1 VIALGRVMLAALFML
16 AVWVDRSQPSQ
27 APGPTYGFLAL
38 YLIFA
43 AVVAAMTWRNW
54 WLDARLAAPAHAID
68 MAVFT
73 AIVFSTNGY
82 TSPFFV
88 FFALPLLAAA
98 IRWSWR
104 ETALTAAA
112 LVLLYLLAGM
122 MVAGSEPFEAQRF
135 TVRAGH
141 LMILSALIIWFGI
154 HQSIT
159 RLFFQAAELD
169 SVLGSGAAPVDA
181 ALRFAMGVTGAQS
194 GLLAL
199 RSSDEEP
206 FAGRRLAR
214 GEESRVILDH
224 PMLTDES
231 LGTAL
236 LYDFRIDGALGRA
249 LNGRSLFLRAS
260 RLFNAEE
267 AGDLGLTE
275 GLVAKISTGRSEGW
289 LVLEDIPELSSDYVV
304 LGRELGQAVGA
315 IIDRAALVS
324 AFAESAAAR
333 TRLTL
338 ARDVHDSIVQ
348 FLAGAT
354 FRVEAIARA
363 ARSGADV
370 DKDLKDLKGLLVEEQ
385 ADIRGFVTALRRDRE
400 LQLEESVDELRALA
414 ARLGQQWSVKCT
426 VKTNGK
432 QAPIPIRLQLDLEQ
446 LLREA
451 VANAV
456 RHGGASK
463 VDVSL
468 AVDGD
473 QLHFDVRDNG
483 SGFGSAN
490 GGSPIEPWS
499 LRERVDRA
507 NGSLLLVSKRGR
519 TDISISLPLSGA
531 SA

>member
-16 AVWVDRSQPSQ
+16 AVWVDRTQPAQ

-43 AVVAAMTWRNW
+43 MVVAVMTWRNW

-112 LVLLYLLAGM
+112 LVLLYLAAGM
-122 MVAGSEPFEAQRF
+122 LVAGSQPFEAQRF
-135 TVRAGH
+135 VVRAGH
-141 LMILSALIIWFGI
+141 LVILSALIIWFGI
-154 HQSIT
+154 HQSIS
-159 RLFFQAAELD
+159 RLFFRADELD
-169 SVLGSGAAPVDA
+169 SRLGSGAAPVDA
-181 ALRFAMGVTGAQS
+181 ALRFAMDVTGAGS
-194 GLLAL
+194 GILAL
-199 RSSDEEP
+199 QASDEEP
-206 FAGRRLAR
+206 FTGRRIE
-214 GEESRVILDH
+214 GGVESRVIIDQPLIA
-224 PMLTDES
+224 DES
-231 LGTAL
+231 GGPAL
-236 LYDFRIDGALGRA
+236 VYNFRIDGALGRGE
-249 LNGRSLFLRAS
+249 NGRLLFLRAS
-260 RLFNAEE
+260 RAFNADE
-267 AGDLGLTE
+267 AGRLGLAE
-275 GLVAKISTGRSEGW
+275 GLIARVRTSRSEGW
-289 LVLEDIPELSSDYVV
+289 LVLERIPELSSDYVEV
-304 LGRELGQAVGA
+304 GAQLASSVGA

-363 ARSGADV
+363 ARSGAEV
-370 DKDLKDLKGLLVEEQ
+370 ERDLKDLKGLLVEEQ
-385 ADIRGFVTALRRDRE
+385 REIRGFVTALRRDRE
-400 LQLEESVDELRALA
+400 LQLAESVDELRALA
-414 ARLGQQWSVKCT
+414 ARLGQQWSVKCSIRA
-426 VKTNGK
+426 NGK

-463 VDVSL
+463 VEVRL

-473 QLHFDVRDNG
+473 QLRFDVRDNG
-483 SGFGSAN
+483 SGFAAAN
-490 GGSPIEPWS
+490 GGSPVEPWS

-507 NGSLLLVSKRGR
+507 NGSLMLVSRRGR

>member
-1 VIALGRVMLAALFML
+1 MMLAALFML
-16 AVWVDRSQPSQ
+16 AVWVDSSQPSR
-27 APGPTYGFLAL
+27 AAAPTYGFLAL

-43 AVVAAMTWRNW
+43 VVVAATTWRNW
-54 WLDARLAAPAHAID
+54 WLDARLAAPAHGID

-104 ETALTAAA
+104 ETTITAAT
-112 LVLLYLLAGM
+112 LVLLYLAAGM
-122 MVAGSEPFEAQRF
+122 LVAGSQSFEAQRF
-135 TVRAGH
+135 VVRAGH
-141 LMILSALIIWFGI
+141 LVILSSLIIWFGI
-154 HQSIT
+154 HQSIS
-159 RLFFQAAELD
+159 RLFFRADELD
-169 SVLGSGAAPVDA
+169 SLLGSGAPPVDA
-181 ALRFAMGVTGAQS
+181 ALRFAMQATGARS
-194 GLLAL
+194 GMLAL

-206 FAGRRLAR
+206 FAGRSFTD
-214 GEESRVILDH
+214 GEESRVIIDQPL
-224 PMLTDES
+224 LADEFI
-231 LGTAL
+231 GTAL
-236 LYDFRIDGALGRA
+236 LYDFRIDGALARGPT
-249 LNGRSLFLRAS
+249 GRSLFLRAS
-260 RLFNAEE
+260 RVFNEEE
-267 AGDLGLTE
+267 AARLGLSE
-275 GLVAKISTGRSEGW
+275 GLVAKVMTGRSEGW
-289 LVLEDIPELSSDYVV
+289 LVLERIPELSSDYVE
-304 LGRELGQAVGA
+304 LGRELGQTVGA

-324 AFAESAAAR
+324 AFAEGAAAR

-363 ARSGADV
+363 VRSGAKV
-370 DKDLKDLKGLLVEEQ
+370 DEDLEELKGLLVEEQ
-385 ADIRGFVTALRRDRE
+385 RDIRGFVSALRRERE
-400 LQLEESVDELRALA
+400 LQLAESVDELRALA
-414 ARLGQQWSVKCT
+414 ARLGQQWSVKCNI
-426 VKTNGK
+426 KTNGK
-432 QAPIPIRLQLDLEQ
+432 QTPIPIRLQLDLEQ

-473 QLHFDVRDNG
+473 HLRFDVRDNG
-483 SGFGSAN
+483 TGFDSMN
-490 GGSPIEPWS
+490 GGSPVEPWS

-507 NGSLLLVSKRGR
+507 NGSLELVSRRGR
-519 TDISISLPLSGA
+519 TDISISLPLAGA
-531 SA
+531 TA

>member
-1 VIALGRVMLAALFML
+1 VIALGRVILAALFML

-43 AVVAAMTWRNW
+43 AVVAMSTWRNW

-88 FFALPLLAAA
+88 FFVLPLLAAA

-104 ETALTAAA
+104 ETTLTAVA
-112 LVLLYLLAGM
+112 LVLLYLAAGM
-122 MVAGSEPFEAQRF
+122 LVAGSQSFEAQRF
-135 TVRAGH
+135 VARSGQ
-141 LMILSALIIWFGI
+141 LVILSFLLIWFGI
-154 HQSIT
+154 HQSIS
-159 RLFFQAAELD
+159 RLFFRADELD
-169 SVLGSGAAPVDA
+169 SLLGSGAPPVDA
-181 ALRFAMGVTGAQS
+181 ALHFAMDVTGARS
-194 GLLAL
+194 GMLAL

-206 FAGRRLAR
+206 FAGRRIES
-214 GEESRVILDH
+214 GEASRVILDQ
-224 PMLTDES
+224 PLLADETS
-231 LGTAL
+231 GVTLV
-236 LYDFRIDGALGRA
+236 YDFKIDAALSRTPT
-249 LNGRSLFLRAS
+249 GRSLFLRAG
-260 RLFNAEE
+260 RVFNPEE
-267 AGDLGLTE
+267 ASDLGLSE
-275 GLVAKISTGRSEGW
+275 GMLAKVSTGRNEGW
-289 LVLEDIPELSSDYVV
+289 LVLEQIPELSSDYVE

-354 FRVEAIARA
+354 YRVEAIARA
-363 ARSGADV
+363 ARGGGDV

-385 ADIRGFVTALRRDRE
+385 RDLRGFVTALRRDRE
-400 LQLEESVDELRALA
+400 LQLEESVDELRAIA
-414 ARLGQQWSVKCT
+414 ARLGQQWSVKCS
-426 VKTNGK
+426 VKANGK

-463 VDVSL
+463 VDVSI

-473 QLHFDVRDNG
+473 QLRFDVRDNG
-483 SGFGSAN
+483 SGFATRN
-490 GGSPIEPWS
+490 GGSPVEPWS

-507 NGSLLLVSKRGR
+507 NGSLLLVSRRGR